1 MSKIRITPVA
11 DTAETGV
18 EQVYRGVKLKIARA
32 NNTRFKKI
40 FRRLTQPYS
49 DQLTK
54 GAIDEQVSEEIY
66 LQCVAETILVGW
78 SNFKVDGEEIPYS
91 TENALELLKND
102 RDCFDF
108 VMNFAN
114 NLDNFLIRDEEE
126 LKGK

>member
-1 MSKIRITPVA
+1 MSKLRITPVA

-49 DQLTK
+49 DQLAK
-54 GAIDEQVSEEIY
+54 GTMDEQVSEEIY
-66 LQCVAETILVGW
+66 LQCVADSILVDW
-78 SNFKVDGEEIPYS
+78 SDFKVDGEEIHY
-91 TENALELLKND
+91 TVENAIELLKND
-102 RDCFDF
+102 KDCLDF
-108 VMNFAN
+108 VMAFAN

>member
-1 MSKIRITPVA
+1 MSKLRITPIA

-49 DQLTK
+49 DQLAK
-54 GAIDEQVSEEIY
+54 GLMDEQVSEEIY
-66 LQCVAETILVGW
+66 LQCVADAILVGW
-78 SNFKVDGEEIPYS
+78 SNFKVDGDDIPYT
-91 TENALELLKND
+91 TENAVELLRND
-102 RDCFDF
+102 KDCLDF

-114 NLDNFLIRDEEE
+114 NLDNFLIKDEED